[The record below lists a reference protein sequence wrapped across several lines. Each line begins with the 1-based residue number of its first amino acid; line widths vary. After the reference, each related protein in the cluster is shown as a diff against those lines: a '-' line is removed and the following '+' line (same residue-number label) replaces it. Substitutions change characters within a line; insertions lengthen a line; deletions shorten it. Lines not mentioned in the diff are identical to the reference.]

1 MIQVPFAKVFFY
13 HLKMSQLWLALL
25 SFQPKATP
33 SYLSFHTIYYVNGIF
48 QPFRRSN
55 LLPNMVNDIENT
67 GCVELRSH
75 LVVLC
80 LQLQIGGGMITD
92 SLLNAVHPFVFV
104 FILNFFFGFFVVV
117 LYFFFCC
124 CRAEMAK
131 HSADPF
137 SMYRNSCVKKASRF
151 SLFLYSCIM
160 QQFQRNENKN
170 KIYRSWESWW
180 KKTKK

>member
-13 HLKMSQLWLALL
+13 HLKMSKLWLALL

-33 SYLSFHTIYYVNGIF
+33 SYLSFHTIYYMNGIF

-55 LLPNMVNDIENT
+55 LLPNMVNYIENT

-75 LVVLC
+75 RVVLC
-80 LQLQIGGGMITD
+80 LQLQIDGGITA

-104 FILNFFFGFFVVV
+104 FILNFSLASLLSFCISFFVVV
-117 LYFFFCC
+117 VP
-124 CRAEMAK
+124 K
-131 HSADPF
+131 WQNTADPF

>member
-13 HLKMSQLWLALL
+13 HLKMSKLWLALL

-33 SYLSFHTIYYVNGIF
+33 SYLSFHTIYYMNGIF

-55 LLPNMVNDIENT
+55 LLPNMVNYIENT

-75 LVVLC
+75 RVVLG
-80 LQLQIGGGMITD
+80 LQLQIDGGITA

-117 LYFFFCC
+117 LYFFFYC

-137 SMYRNSCVKKASRF
+137 SMYRNSCLKKASRF

-170 KIYRSWESWW
+170 KIYIEVERVDEKN
-180 KKTKK
+180 KK